1 MNRRKTDGAWEGGE
15 IGPKIGSALEPP
27 DPERI
32 GPYQLLGR
40 LGAGGM
46 GKVYL
51 GRSRTG
57 HLAAVKVLHD
67 QLAQDPEFRRRF
79 VRELAAVSRVSGRFT
94 AAVLASSGDTD
105 EERLWMATEYVPGPS
120 LNQAVSEFG
129 PLAPQTLLALW
140 LGLLGALES
149 IHAAGIVHRDLKP
162 SNVLLAEDGP
172 RLIDFGISVLA
183 DATRLTHTGVAVGTP
198 GYMSPEMI
206 RGDKSGPASDV
217 FALACTLSYAATGAS
232 PFEAANLVGV
242 MYRIVHDEPDLR
254 LVPDQITSLIRPC
267 LDKDPRSRPS
277 VPELINMLPT
287 AEPDKVSRLLAHG
300 KWLPEAI
307 RSRTREHAGRVFER
321 DGAPASLHALLPGHR
336 DDDSPAPHTGN
347 FPDESEPR
355 PDQEPGSDRT
365 ITVHVKDLVREP
377 TPGSPSVPPSQV
389 AVPANSSASSPLG
402 LYETGVSDGLQPDPT
417 DEAYLRTHSVPL
429 PADLPPLPRTPRRT
443 WRHWL
448 PSRRGAR

>member
-1 MNRRKTDGAWEGGE
+1 MNRRERDGAWDGGE
-15 IGPKIGSALEPP
+15 KRPGVGSALEPS
-27 DPERI
+27 DPRRI

-67 QLAQDPEFRRRF
+67 AFAQDPEFRRRF

-120 LNQAVSEFG
+120 LDQAVSKFG
-129 PLAPQTLLALW
+129 PLALPTLLALW

-149 IHAAGIVHRDLKP
+149 IHAAGVVHRDLKP

-183 DATRLTHTGVAVGTP
+183 DSTRLTNTGMVIGTP
-198 GYMSPEMI
+198 GYMAPEAI
-206 RGDKSGPASDV
+206 SGNESVPASDV
-217 FALACTLSYAATGAS
+217 FSLACMMSYAATGTS
-232 PFEAANLVGV
+232 PFNGGNVMGV
-242 MYRIVHDEPDLR
+242 LYRIIHDEPDLS
-254 LVPDQITSLIRPC
+254 LLPDRIASLIRPC
-267 LDKDPRSRPS
+267 LEKDPPSRPS

-287 AEPDKVSRLLAHG
+287 AESDEVSRLLAHG

-307 RSRTREHAGRVFER
+307 RRQTREHAGKVFER
-321 DGAPASLHALLPGHR
+321 DGAHASL
-336 DDDSPAPHTGN
+336 PAPPLGNHGDDESTLHTGT
-347 FPDESEPR
+347 FDEEPQSDPEPR
-355 PDQEPGSDRT
+355 LDRT
-365 ITVHVKDLVREP
+365 VTVHVKRPEREP
-377 TPGSPSVPPSQV
+377 ASGPPSAPPGRV
-389 AVPANSSASSPLG
+389 AAPSDSNPQPPGLG
-402 LYETGVSDGLQPDPT
+402 ETGAPAGPQPDPT
-417 DEAYLRTHSVPL
+417 NETYLRTHSVPL
-429 PADLPPLPRTPRRT
+429 PADLPPLPRIPRRT
-443 WRHWL
+443 WRLWL
-448 PSRRGAR
+448 PNRRGTR